1 MSVTDEVSKGACS
14 TWDPFTA
21 KVCGQAMV
29 PFVVCIAILKMLQAS
44 MAGKL

>member
-1 MSVTDEVSKGACS
+1 MSVTDEVSNGACS

-29 PFVVCIAILKMLQAS
+29 QSAVCIAILKMLQAS
-44 MAGKL
+44 TAGKL